1 MLMWAGWHG
10 QLALEAGQRRSLRL
24 VRLQKPQPQHP
35 SQFSEKLQDF
45 TGGGVNWM
53 ATGSGA
59 GSLPFDRF
67 PMKPRVVLMAF
78 LCVLLGA
85 GVWMLR
91 MRSKAAAATET
102 VEVETLVET
111 HSSAPP
117 ERLPSGDASA
127 WRDAVTVANA
137 RIHDL
142 EQRLAELEN
151 RVAALEAKRT
161 NRLVDIV
168 DLQPAEAAEP
178 EKRSWG
184 PEQATGAPDTFQAAD
199 LTTAWAPRSQ
209 DGGPEWLQAGFQ
221 RAVTIAK
228 VRVRETYNPG
238 AIIRVTAIPEGGGEF
253 TLWEG
258 SEPHS
263 VAPVEMEFTASVSV
277 TARSVK
283 VYLDTSLVP
292 GWNEIDAV
300 ELIGQDGS
308 RQWATS
314 ATASSTFASAVT
326 SNAPG
331 GARGF

>member
-1 MLMWAGWHG
+1 
-10 QLALEAGQRRSLRL
+10 
-24 VRLQKPQPQHP
+24 
-35 SQFSEKLQDF
+35 
-45 TGGGVNWM
+45 M

-67 PMKPRVVLMAF
+67 PMKPRVVLLAF

-85 GVWMLR
+85 GVWMWR
-91 MRSKAAAATET
+91 VRSKAVATTET
-102 VEVETLVET
+102 VEAETLVDP
-111 HSSAPP
+111 SSIVPP
-117 ERLPSGDASA
+117 EPLTARDSSA

-142 EQRLAELEN
+142 EQRLAELEH

-161 NRLVDIV
+161 NRLMDVI
-168 DLQPAEAAEP
+168 DLQLAEPTEP
-178 EKRSWG
+178 EKRAWG
-184 PEQATGAPDTFQAAD
+184 PEQATGAPDTFQAGD
-199 LTTAWAPRSQ
+199 LRTAWAPRSQ
-209 DGGPEWLQAGFQ
+209 DGGPEWLQVGFL

-238 AIIRVTAIPEGGGEF
+238 AIIRVTALSEGGGEF

-263 VAPVEMEFTASVSV
+263 VAPVEMEFTAAVSV

-314 ATASSTFASAVT
+314 ATASSTFASAAT
-326 SNAPG
+326 PDAPG
-331 GARGF
+331 GGRRAF